1 MDPADHLRR
10 PWRVHAVAAADGAS
24 LHDVWQIDAPLRPEA
39 TLERWIEAFREER
52 HGLASRGLF
61 AIRRLLGRVLRLDRA
76 DSRFEPVYREPEE
89 QLLRIDN
96 RTVTAYLHV
105 SLADRHPRLAVYVR
119 TKGRVGAAYM
129 RLIEPFRRHVV
140 YPGLVAAGRRA
151 ALRVNAAYDR
161 GAGPV

>member
-1 MDPADHLRR
+1 MDPADHLSR
-10 PWRVHAVAAADGAS
+10 PWRVHALAAADGAL
-24 LHDVWQIDAPLRPEA
+24 LHDVWQVDAALSSRA
-39 TLERWIEAFREER
+39 TLDRWIEAFRAER

-61 AIRRLLGRVLRLDRA
+61 AIRLLLGRVLRLDRA

-105 SLADRHPRLAVYVR
+105 SLADRRPRLAVYVR
-119 TKGRVGAAYM
+119 TKGRLGEAYM
-129 RLIEPFRRHVV
+129 RLIDPFRRHIV

-151 ALRVNAAYDR
+151 VVRVNAAYDR
-161 GAGPV
+161 DAA